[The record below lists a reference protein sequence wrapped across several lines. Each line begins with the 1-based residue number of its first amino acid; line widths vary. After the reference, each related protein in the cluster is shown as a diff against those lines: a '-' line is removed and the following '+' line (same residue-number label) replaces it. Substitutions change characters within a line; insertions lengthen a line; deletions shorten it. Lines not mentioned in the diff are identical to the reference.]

1 MISLDHRVEHWVVAH
16 RAEPFDTIFVWLTR
30 AGTWGAVWL
39 ALALIAAFAWRRPYV
54 FPLVVV
60 AWLTA
65 EGATDALKAA
75 VGRPRP
81 VDHPLVHRLHSHSF
95 PSGHAATS
103 FACAATLA
111 RFATRGQAVAL
122 YVLAAAIAYSRVY
135 VGVHW
140 PLDILAGA
148 VLGWAIATALRRLVA
163 ARLRSRPAPP
173 PAR

>member
-1 MISLDHRVEHWVVAH
+1 VIALDHRVEHWVVAH

-30 AGTWGAVWL
+30 AGTYGIVWL
-39 ALALIAAFAWRRPYV
+39 VLAAVAAILWRRPSV
-54 FPLVVV
+54 FVLVVV
-60 AWLTA
+60 AWLVA
-65 EGATDALKAA
+65 EGATDVLKAA
-75 VGRPRP
+75 IGRARP

-111 RFATRGQAVAL
+111 RFTTRGQAVAL

-140 PLDILAGA
+140 PLDVVAGA
-148 VLGWAIATALRRLVA
+148 VLGLLIATALRMLRA
-163 ARLRSRPAPP
+163 GRLRSRR
-173 PAR
+173 ARRAG